1 MPCRLVQLQVESG
14 VYIND
19 SNVIRCLV
27 DWYNYKL
34 RVEYTLMIPMLF
46 DALSTGTITSWRV
59 EYTLMISNVIR
70 CLVDW
75 YNYNWRVQ
83 YTLMIPMLFDALSTG
98 TITSWRVQYT
108 LMVPMLFDALSTGTI
123 TS

>member
-19 SNVIRCLV
+19 SNVIRYLV

-46 DALSTGTITSWRV
+46 DALSTGTITS
-59 EYTLMISNVIR
+59 
-70 CLVDW
+70 
-75 YNYNWRVQ
+75 
-83 YTLMIPMLFDALSTG
+83 
-98 TITSWRVQYT
+98 
-108 LMVPMLFDALSTGTI
+108 
-123 TS
+123 